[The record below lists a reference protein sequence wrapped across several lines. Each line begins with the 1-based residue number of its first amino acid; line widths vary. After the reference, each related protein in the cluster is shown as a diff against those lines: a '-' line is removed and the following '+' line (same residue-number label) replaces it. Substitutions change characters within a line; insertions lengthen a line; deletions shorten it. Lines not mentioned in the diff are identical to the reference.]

1 MTGGTVRCAALY
13 TTNSASLLLGG
24 CCVCVFVVGSRIY
37 ISIQLSVE
45 QRYCILFVETKK
57 RDRDHIAHFRK
68 FQYDNENHGTIQPH
82 RGLCGMVSHFQISE
96 SHGLWFQG
104 TCVCLLLL
112 LLFDVVVSAS
122 VLFVDIS
129 HLTIWNVGYEK

>member
-1 MTGGTVRCAALY
+1 MDD
-13 TTNSASLLLGG
+13 LLSDQGY
-24 CCVCVFVVGSRIY
+24 IY
-37 ISIQLSVE
+37 INTTFCGTALLYPICRNE
-45 QRYCILFVETKK
+45 KE

-68 FQYDNENHGTIQPH
+68 FQYDDENHGTIQPH